1 MLGFS
6 TCIWLELT
14 SCNTR
19 VQIYVE
25 VERARLTRM
34 LAALKEEEGDT
45 TAASDILQ
53 EARVAGLPAQLPP
66 QCTN

>member
-1 MLGFS
+1 
-6 TCIWLELT
+6 
-14 SCNTR
+14 